1 MKTLRE
7 GFTADAI
14 PQKVRAF
21 MTGKT
26 YKPNENIGYDDLSY
40 LRVKYYDFEHKVQS
54 GEIIV
59 NKALAG
65 EVLEIFAELFDAEY
79 EIEKIRLADHYD
91 ADDDLCM
98 ADNNSSSFNYRVV
111 AGTQT
116 VSAHG
121 YGRAIDINPL
131 YNPYIVGDKIMPPNG
146 KPYADRSKSFPHKI
160 DENDICY
167 KIFTS
172 KGWRWGGH
180 WKTQK
185 DYQHFYKQRQNP
197 VKTLIRRILK

>member
-1 MKTLRE
+1 MAAFRE
-7 GFTADAI
+7 GFTAEPVPENI
-14 PQKVRAF
+14 RKL

-26 YKPNENIGYDDLSY
+26 YKPNKNIGLDDLSY
-40 LRVKYYDFEHKVQS
+40 LRVRYYDFDHKIRQ

-59 NKALAG
+59 NKALAKD
-65 EVLEIFAELFDAEY
+65 VLEIFAELFDAGY
-79 EIEKIRLADHYD
+79 EIEKIRLADYYD

-146 KPYADRSKSFPHKI
+146 EPYADRSKSFPHKI

-172 KGWRWGGH
+172 RGWRWGGH
-180 WKTQK
+180 WNTQK
-185 DYQHFYKQRQNP
+185 DYQHFYKERKNP
-197 VKTLIRRILK
+197 VKTLIRRIIK